1 MNALLS
7 DSDTR
12 ILQNPRIRAT
22 DGQRATLKI
31 GSKIP
36 VATGSYNAGAVDW
49 HRRRIGVQTQFTYLD
64 VGVNIDMTPTV
75 HYDREITLKLKIE
88 VSSQSGTVTIS
99 SVTEPIIAQRVIEQV
114 IQLKDG
120 EPSILAGHS
129 AEAGQ
134 QDR

>member
-22 DGQRATLKI
+22 DGQQATLKI

-36 VATGSYNAGAVDW
+36 VATGSYSAGAA
-49 HRRRIGVQTQFTYLD
+49 ITTASLGVQTQFTYLD

-75 HYDREITLKLKIE
+75 HYDREIRLKMKIE
-88 VSSQSGTVTIS
+88 IS
-99 SVTEPIIAQRVIEQV
+99 AQN
-114 IQLKDG
+114 G
-120 EPSILAGHS
+120 S
-129 AEAGQ
+129 
-134 QDR
+134 

>member
-36 VATGSYNAGAVDW
+36 VATGSYNAGVSAG
-49 HRRRIGVQTQFTYLD
+49 IASLGVQTQFQYID

-75 HYDREITLKLKIE
+75 HYDREISLKLKIE
-88 VSSQSGTVTIS
+88 VSSQNG
-99 SVTEPIIAQRVIEQV
+99 R
-114 IQLKDG
+114 
-120 EPSILAGHS
+120 
-129 AEAGQ
+129 
-134 QDR
+134 